1 MLRTVSDTEKMS
13 SKFYYYY
20 YIFIVVSPSLDYE
33 FCEDKE
39 RITQVRIEQLVRALE
54 TNVK

>member
-13 SKFYYYY
+13 SKFCYYY
-20 YIFIVVSPSLDYE
+20 YIFIVVSPSLDCE

-39 RITQVRIEQLVRALE
+39 RITQVRIEQLERALE